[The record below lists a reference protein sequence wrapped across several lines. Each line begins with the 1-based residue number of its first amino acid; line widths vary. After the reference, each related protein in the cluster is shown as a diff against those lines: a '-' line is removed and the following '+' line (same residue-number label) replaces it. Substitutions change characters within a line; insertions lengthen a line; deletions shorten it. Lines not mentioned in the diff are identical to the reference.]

1 MLADVPAMNPEPE
14 KTEDL
19 VAAASFAASA
29 ADFRADAAAMRYSA
43 ALVVFAD
50 DVEVGFA
57 GCGPGVLAEIVVVV
71 AAAAAVAAI
80 S

>member
-1 MLADVPAMNPEPE
+1 MNPEPE
-14 KTEDL
+14 KTEDP

-57 GCGPGVLAEIVVVV
+57 GCRPGVLAVIVV
-71 AAAAAVAAI
+71 AAVAVAVAVAAI